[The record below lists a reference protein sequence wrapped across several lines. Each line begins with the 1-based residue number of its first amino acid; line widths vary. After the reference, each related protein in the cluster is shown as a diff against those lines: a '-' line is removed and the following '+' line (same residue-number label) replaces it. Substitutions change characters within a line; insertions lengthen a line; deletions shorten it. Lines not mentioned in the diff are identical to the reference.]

1 MGFLQPFYDF
11 FVPHAGNRYQPGL
24 FRFKVVMAIAVFS
37 IIITGWALLQP
48 SRFVNN
54 SQTPAAV
61 IAAVLAQLTNTDRAQ
76 NAAPP
81 LTVNP
86 VLATAAQMKADDMV
100 ARGYFSHIG
109 PDGGLPWDFFRKV
122 GYVYRYAGEN
132 LAVNFFDSEAVA
144 QAWMNSPAH
153 RANMVNPHFT
163 EVGFGIAEGTY
174 QGKPSVFVVEFF
186 GSPAKG
192 NVAAA
197 SSAVTSIAVAAT
209 TTGTTSPKAAAA
221 PRANVPLAS
230 AVAGTSTK
238 ALPRT
243 TIHAAVATGTMAVL
257 GTSTA
262 ALAAATTSTATTSLL
277 ASAATS
283 TTSSTALGQPT
294 DGRVLGIT
302 IDESLPPPP
311 TFWQKLLASPG
322 STSAFL
328 IQFLLAIV
336 AVSLFLLWCSIFFN
350 RSNKQGVFFLINGL
364 GLAALL
370 GGLLWCNSASFEQSI
385 VLPDQQAAAA
395 SAVTWTTEAP

>member
-1 MGFLQPFYDF
+1 
-11 FVPHAGNRYQPGL
+11 
-24 FRFKVVMAIAVFS
+24 
-37 IIITGWALLQP
+37 
-48 SRFVNN
+48 
-54 SQTPAAV
+54 
-61 IAAVLAQLTNTDRAQ
+61 
-76 NAAPP
+76 
-81 LTVNP
+81 
-86 VLATAAQMKADDMV
+86 
-100 ARGYFSHIG
+100 
-109 PDGGLPWDFFRKV
+109 
-122 GYVYRYAGEN
+122 
-132 LAVNFFDSEAVA
+132 
-144 QAWMNSPAH
+144 MNSPAH

-163 EVGFGIAEGTY
+163 EVGFGIAAGTY

-197 SSAVTSIAVAAT
+197 SPAVQSIAGAAT
-209 TTGTTSPKAAAA
+209 AGTTSPKAAATPAA
-221 PRANVPLAS
+221 PRANAPFAS

-243 TIHAAVATGTMAVL
+243 TARATAATGTVATL

-262 ALAAATTSTATTSLL
+262 TLATATTATATLL

-283 TTSSTALGQPT
+283 TTSSTTLAAAPL

-350 RSNKQGVFFLINGL
+350 RSSKQGIFFLVNGL

-385 VLPDQQAAAA
+385 VLPTQPAGAGAAI
-395 SAVTWTTEAP
+395 SWTTEAP

>member
-1 MGFLQPFYDF
+1 MGFLQHLYDF
-11 FVPHAGNRYQPGL
+11 FVPHSGNRYQPGL
-24 FRFKVVMAIAVFS
+24 FRFRVVMAVAIFS

-61 IAAVLAQLTNTDRAQ
+61 VAVILAQLTNTDRAQ

-81 LTVNP
+81 LAVNA

-122 GYVYRYAGEN
+122 GYSYRYAGEN
-132 LAVNFFDSEAVA
+132 LAVNFFDSQAVA

-153 RANMVNPHFT
+153 RANMINPHFT
-163 EVGFGIAEGTY
+163 EVGFGIAEGNY
-174 QGKPSVFVVEFF
+174 QGTPSVFVVEFF
-186 GSPAKG
+186 GSPVKG
-192 NVAAA
+192 GALAAA
-197 SSAVTSIAVAAT
+197 PVKKLAAATSTAKTLATASTTGKVLGASATTSARALAATTSAAT
-209 TTGTTSPKAAAA
+209 TT
-221 PRANVPLAS
+221 
-230 AVAGTSTK
+230 
-238 ALPRT
+238 
-243 TIHAAVATGTMAVL
+243 
-257 GTSTA
+257 
-262 ALAAATTSTATTSLL
+262 LL

-283 TTSSTALGQPT
+283 TASSTALGEPLN
-294 DGRVLGIT
+294 GRVLGIT

-322 STSAFL
+322 TTSAFL
-328 IQFLLAIV
+328 LQLLLALV

-350 RSNKQGVFFLINGL
+350 RNKQGTFFLINDL

-385 VLPDQQAAAA
+385 VLPPQPAGAA
-395 SAVTWTTEAP
+395 SAISWTTEVP